1 VRAALLERGI
11 RLLSDERAEPLAI
24 RRREHGRVSSAVGPG
39 LDRAGAAVELQ
50 QPSDEGDTHQEPL
63 GDLADGPVTAQ
74 DRIDD
79 PLSEIGGIGCH
90 RSPPHRNL
98 PSNGAPSN

>member
-1 VRAALLERGI
+1 MRAALLERGI

-24 RRREHGRVSSAVGPG
+24 FRRKHGRVSAAVGLG
-39 LDRAGAAVELQ
+39 RNRAGAAVALQ
-50 QPSDEGDTHQEPL
+50 QPRDEGDTDQEPFR
-63 GDLADGPVTAQ
+63 DLADGSLTAQ